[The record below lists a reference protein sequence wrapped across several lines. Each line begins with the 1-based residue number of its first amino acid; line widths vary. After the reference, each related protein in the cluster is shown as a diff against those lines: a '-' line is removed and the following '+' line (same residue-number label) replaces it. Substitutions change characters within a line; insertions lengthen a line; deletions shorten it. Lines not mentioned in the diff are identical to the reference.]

1 MKYSS
6 VKIRPFNVGGAFE
19 VKLPNGKVI
28 LIDPYFTGVDFEGG
42 FTREDVTGA
51 DYILLTHSHFDH
63 DLDLGYFVKK
73 FNSQVFCG
81 VMSAE
86 EVLKFHQVP
95 YDNLFPV
102 YPNCRYTLPDFT
114 LDTFQAKH
122 NPNGGG
128 TFLPDGL
135 TEVYAKLGLQGHQRC
150 DQLGSIESFDF
161 MITTPNHF
169 SILMASGR
177 VIWDDLFEVCK
188 QKAPNV
194 LLRQAGVREAGG
206 DLKSGKQVDPPV
218 LAELLAKYHAQIV
231 FPFHH
236 DVMLARWGKEKTG
249 EYFAQ
254 VHAEL
259 QKLDPSS
266 ALINPQAWK
275 WYNIGI
281 DVSVE

>member
-1 MKYSS
+1 MLSLFLTHLQGYRKDA
-6 VKIRPFNVGGAFE
+6 VKAP
-19 VKLPNGKVI
+19 I
-28 LIDPYFTGVDFEGG
+28 LIILEVICELLLPLIMAEIVDVAIPAG
-42 FTREDVTGA
+42 DVGYIFKLGA
-51 DYILLTHSHFDH
+51 MMLVLA
-63 DLDLGYFVKK
+63 VAAM
-73 FNSQVFCG
+73 FCG

-128 TFLPDGL
+128 RFLPDGL
-135 TEVYAKLGLQGHQRC
+135 TDIYSKLGLQGHARC

-161 MITTPNHF
+161 MITTPSHF
-169 SILMASGR
+169 SVLMASGR

-206 DLKSGKQVDPPV
+206 SMTAGKQVDPPV
-218 LAELLAKYHAQIV
+218 LAELLAKYHAQVV

-236 DVMLARWGKEKTG
+236 DVMLARWGKEKTS

-254 VHAEL
+254 VDEEL
-259 QKLDPSS
+259 RKLEPSS
-266 ALINPQAWK
+266 VLIDPEAWK
-275 WYNIGI
+275 WYDIGI